1 MMRVRRVEA
10 VEKNVRIVIKW
21 GLAKIKCGLD
31 WVLSR

>member
-1 MMRVRRVEA
+1 MMRVRQVGA

-21 GLAKIKCGLD
+21 GLVKIKCGLD

>member
-21 GLAKIKCGLD
+21 GLVKIKCGLD
-31 WVLSR
+31 WILSR

>member
-21 GLAKIKCGLD
+21 GLAKIKCGLG
-31 WVLSR
+31 WILSR